1 MNILFLSHYFYP
13 EGNAPATR
21 VYNFCRE
28 WVKEGHKVTVITCAP
43 NVPNGKVYS
52 GYKNKLYQIENMEG
66 IKVIRVWTYIA
77 PNSGTSKRIINY
89 LSYMISSIVAGIFIR
104 KIDLVIST
112 SPQFFCGWAGLILS
126 KLKFKRNILEIR
138 DIWPDSIIAVGAMKK
153 SPLIHMIK
161 WLEMKMYKYSTKIVT
176 VGEGYKRELIQK
188 GVDPSKISVVSNSV
202 DSKTFY
208 PRPPSPDILQ
218 NNPEC
223 KNKFICS
230 YIGTIGM
237 ASGLDVVLK
246 ASEKLQKLPE
256 PSNIHFLLIGSG
268 AILDDLKSKASNR
281 HLKNISFLGLQP
293 KHSIPDYIAISD
305 IILVHLKKQD
315 LFKTVLPSKMIE
327 AFAMSKPILLGVEG
341 FAKELLE
348 KAQAGVSMEPE
359 NEDELIQQL
368 KNLKDQPENLITFG
382 KNGLNYVEHHFKLKD
397 LAHGYLDII
406 EAMMHTKKT
415 N

>member
-1 MNILFLSHYFYP
+1 
-13 EGNAPATR
+13 
-21 VYNFCRE
+21 
-28 WVKEGHKVTVITCAP
+28 
-43 NVPNGKVYS
+43 
-52 GYKNKLYQIENMEG
+52 MEG